1 MSNEEVKVML
11 TKIQVIILVITVVM
25 LVANKVVAN
34 TYDGYE
40 PVKYEIIGIREV
52 SNYPY
57 STDGCSKN
65 FYTTVKYSDNQGVG
79 YTKTFNKRLQD
90 DFQIRCDSTD
100 YNNYLTSDMIKTSK
114 AQSIIMSILC
124 VLFSLMVC
132 VVNFPIRG
140 RKRNDK
146 M

>member
-1 MSNEEVKVML
+1 MSNEAIKVML
-11 TKIQVIILVITVVM
+11 ARIQIVILVVTVLM

-40 PVKYEIIGIREV
+40 QVKYQIIGVREV
-52 SNYPY
+52 NNYPY
-57 STDGCSKN
+57 STDGYSRN
-65 FYTTVKYSDNQGVG
+65 FYTTVKYSDKQGVE

-114 AQSIIMSILC
+114 VQSIIMSILC
-124 VLFSLMVC
+124 TLFSLMVC
-132 VVNFPIRG
+132 VIYFPFRG
-140 RKRNDK
+140 VKHK
-146 M
+146 

>member
-40 PVKYEIIGIREV
+40 PVKYEIIGVREV

-57 STDGCSKN
+57 STDGYSKN
-65 FYTTVKYSDNQGVG
+65 FYTTVKYSDNQGVE

-100 YNNYLTSDMIKTSK
+100 YSNYLTSDMVKTSK

-132 VVNFPIRG
+132 VAYFPFRG
-140 RKRNDK
+140 VKRK
-146 M
+146 